1 VEVKVDDRER
11 RSPVIPELIRLG
23 LRPVFERLEVGD
35 YVIGG
40 IYGVER
46 KSSEDFVNSI
56 IDKRLFEQARL
67 LREAYE
73 KPLIVV
79 EGDLELTVAGRGVRI
94 NQVLGALLALAEMK
108 VPAVQVSS
116 PERTALLIYLLSRKL
131 EKDSE
136 YLTPVKK
143 RVVRKDF
150 GSVPI
155 VQLNLLATLPGI
167 SSTTAK
173 RLLEHF
179 RTPRR
184 FFLASPAELRRAG
197 LGPRKISRI
206 LAVLDTDFTQTFFSR
221 EVENDKST
229 EEGMTDGIKP

>member
-1 VEVKVDDRER
+1 MEVKVDDRER
-11 RSPVIPELIRLG
+11 RSPVIPELVRLG
-23 LRPVFERLEVGD
+23 LKPVFERLEVGD
-35 YVIGG
+35 YVVGDV
-40 IYGVER
+40 YGVER
-46 KSSEDFVNSI
+46 KSADDFVNSI

-79 EGDLELTVAGRGVRI
+79 EGDLELAVAGRGVRI

-116 PERTALLIYLLSRKL
+116 PERTALIIYLLSRRL

-136 YLTPVKK
+136 YLAPVKK
-143 RVVRKDF
+143 RVVRKDS

-155 VQLNLLATLPGI
+155 AQLNLLATLPGI
-167 SSTTAK
+167 SSTTAR

-184 FFLASPAELRRAG
+184 FFLASPAELRKAG

-206 LAVLDTDFTQTFFSR
+206 LAVLDTDFTQTFFSPQER
-221 EVENDKST
+221 ENDKNAEEDMT
-229 EEGMTDGIKP
+229 EG